1 MSVPSAPL
9 SVTAVAAPGSA
20 LVTWDTPLSDGG
32 SPILGYLIVTSA
44 SASPNQ
50 QSYIPA
56 APTSFYMTG
65 LADVSQHFT
74 VYAFNASGCS
84 AGATSGNVTP
94 TTGHLNT
101 YETNNARY
109 YTLIFGTVWIGGA
122 SIGPVDMAAWFD
134 QGVEDAW
141 TVSQEWGRQGD
152 TASMCLV
159 DEHADGQC
167 SFAIPSLTTV
177 QWTDTTYNKSLFGG
191 VVTNPQW
198 QERSPNLLVWT
209 LACTDWVYYADTT
222 YVVAEFSF
230 QTADQILIELVT
242 KANCGIKAAL
252 ISNGGYIAPGP
263 VIPYFRANYAKL
275 SAVFSEVTKRASQ
288 SVTWG
293 WYVDDNRN
301 LHAYGLNEI
310 NESSGVVFTDVPVE
324 GGGTPLL
331 GFYQGGDSSFKYEC
345 DGTQVYT
352 SDIVRGS
359 AITTHHID
367 SFVFNGQ
374 ANQAMPLTY
383 ALHVETSETGISA
396 VIGFGSSPV
405 PNKKT
410 GQVTLSGGTQYPVGI
425 SAVGVAPT
433 TRFVLKQAANLQWF
447 LSYGTSP
454 TIVAGTKCLLMYKYD
469 QPIVARADNLPL
481 QKEYGGYNRGIF
493 QTSVQDKGLL
503 NWAQAFQIAQSEII
517 RYGQPQERITFTTTD
532 DWPGHIQVGET
543 FEWTSALVPDSK
555 NSYKPGMTKIFMA
568 TTITIDPSS
577 KGAGFRVY
585 QITGVRTV

>member
-65 LADVSQHFT
+65 LSAVSQHFT
-74 VYAFNASGCS
+74 VYAYNASGAS
-84 AGATSGNVTP
+84 PGAASGSVTP
-94 TTGHLNT
+94 TTDHLNT
-101 YETNNARY
+101 YQTLNTRY
-109 YTLIFGTVWIGGA
+109 YILVIGVVWVGGA
-122 SIGPVDMAAWFD
+122 SISNVDMAAWFD
-134 QGVEDAW
+134 QGSEDAW

-152 TASMCLV
+152 TANMCLV

-177 QWTDTTYNKSLFGG
+177 QWTDTTYDKSLFGG

-198 QERSPNLLVWT
+198 QERSPNLSVWT

-222 YVVAEFSF
+222 YVVGEFSF

-275 SAVFSEVTKRASQ
+275 SAVFSEVVKRASQ

-293 WYVDDNRN
+293 WYVDDDRS
-301 LHAYGLNEI
+301 LHAYGLNQLSEA
-310 NESSGVVFTDVPVE
+310 SGISFTDVPVE
-324 GGGTPLL
+324 TGATPLL
-331 GFYQGGDSSFKYEC
+331 GFYQADDTSFKYEW

-359 AITTHHID
+359 SITSHRID
-367 SFVFNGQ
+367 TFVTDGSAKQ
-374 ANQAMPLTY
+374 SMPLTY
-383 ALHVETSETGISA
+383 ALHVETSSTGISA
-396 VIGFGSSPV
+396 VVGFGSSV
-405 PNKKT
+405 VVGKS
-410 GQVTLSGGTQYPVGI
+410 GQPTLSGGIQEPVAI
-425 SAVGVAPT
+425 SAQGVKPT
-433 TRFVLKQAANLQWF
+433 TPLVLTQAANLQWF
-447 LSYGTSP
+447 LTYGTSGP
-454 TIVAGTKCLLMYKYD
+454 LAPGTKLLLMYKYD

-543 FEWTSALVPDSK
+543 FEWTNALTPDSE
-555 NSYKPGMTKIFMA
+555 NNYQPGISRTFMA
-568 TTITIDPSS
+568 TSITISPSS
-577 KGAGFRVY
+577 KGAGFRTY